1 MRKLRFMIKAAK
13 LRDFV
18 FACTMAEAEKLA
30 ALKYPTIHFKILRYQ
45 I

>member
-18 FACTMAEAEKLA
+18 FACTAIEAQRLA
-30 ALKYPTIHFKILRYQ
+30 ALKYPTINFQISRYQ

>member
-1 MRKLRFMIKAAK
+1 MRKLRFIIKAAK

-30 ALKYPTIHFKILRYQ
+30 ALKYPRLTFEILRYQ

>member
-18 FACTMAEAEKLA
+18 FAYTTAEAERLA
-30 ALKYPTIHFKILRYQ
+30 AIKYPTIHFEILRYQ